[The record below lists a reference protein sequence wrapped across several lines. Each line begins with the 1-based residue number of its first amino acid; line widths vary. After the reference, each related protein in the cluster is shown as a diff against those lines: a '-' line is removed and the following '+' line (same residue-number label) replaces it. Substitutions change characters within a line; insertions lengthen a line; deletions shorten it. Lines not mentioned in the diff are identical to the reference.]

1 MSVSEVLVIVYTHV
15 RNLDSRS
22 LTSAILTKRMRAVYR
37 TRELPILI
45 VLTRASCD
53 ASLMCCHNVGRW
65 SRCLGSKPLPCD
77 SPCSRRGCLRKG
89 KGAQAVIQAAPIS
102 GSSSHDGAEAD
113 CGDLPGSSEGTSGI
127 SAMRCHLATWIT
139 RRNVEHCKH
148 GIISLEPDDSISAV
162 EAVHFIYKVSCH
174 LLGIPRSSIPQ

>member
-1 MSVSEVLVIVYTHV
+1 MSEISIQGLLTV
-15 RNLDSRS
+15 RDSPHAAES
-22 LTSAILTKRMRAVYR
+22 CLLHA
-37 TRELPILI
+37 
-45 VLTRASCD
+45 RASHSDCAD
-53 ASLMCCHNVGRW
+53 ACLVRCLSHVLPQCW
-65 SRCLGSKPLPCD
+65 SRCLGSKPL
-77 SPCSRRGCLRKG
+77 PCSRRGCLRKG

-102 GSSSHDGAEAD
+102 RSWSHDGAEAD

-139 RRNVEHCKH
+139 RRNVEH

-174 LLGIPRSSIPQ
+174 LLGIPSS